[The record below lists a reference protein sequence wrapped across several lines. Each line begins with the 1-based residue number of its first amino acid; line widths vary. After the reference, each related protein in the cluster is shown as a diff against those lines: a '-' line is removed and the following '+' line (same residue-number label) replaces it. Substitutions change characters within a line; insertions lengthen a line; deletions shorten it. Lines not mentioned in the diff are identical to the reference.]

1 MENATAKAVI
11 LAILCLIL
19 SGLIA
24 VSTANADSHLP
35 DCKANP
41 KCLLFGELQAAEKW
55 DELGAKWQ
63 SFTAADLQAMINGG
77 ADVYAKDNDGQTPLH
92 LAVVLG
98 KAKVI
103 PILVKVGADVHAKDN
118 SDNTPLHNAVFV
130 GNAEV
135 IPVLIK
141 AGADVHAKDNNGN
154 TPLHMATTQG
164 HAEII
169 SILLQAKAD
178 VNAKNNEGVTPLQF
192 ATQENHAEVISVL
205 VKMGADVNA
214 TNNNGGIPL
223 HTAAVIGNA
232 EVISVLVQAGAD
244 VHKRTNKGR
253 TPLHFAAY
261 SGHAKVISIL
271 VKAGADVNAKDNEGK
286 TPLDWVT
293 EEKHLDAIRE
303 LEKAGAKQFDSLTGL
318 YYDLF
323 TTRWKFGMAVNILV
337 LIVLLAVL
345 GFLYFKA
352 FQLWREFCG
361 WRESV
366 DGKFPSPKIVSIL
379 HLLPLPAFAFFN
391 IGEVPPEWAHFTRME
406 VSRLQASEGFFFALG
421 LLWGAPFFAAIIMR
435 IAKLTKYG
443 RENQSLVFRRA
454 LLLVLVGFAVAVGR
468 GE

>member
-1 MENATAKAVI
+1 MENTTIIARL
-11 LAILCLIL
+11 LAIFCLIL

-77 ADVYAKDNDGQTPLH
+77 ADVYAKDN
-92 LAVVLG
+92 
-98 KAKVI
+98 
-103 PILVKVGADVHAKDN
+103 
-118 SDNTPLHNAVFV
+118 
-130 GNAEV
+130 
-135 IPVLIK
+135 
-141 AGADVHAKDNNGN
+141 NGN

-205 VKMGADVNA
+205 VKMGANVNA

-345 GFLYFKA
+345 GFFVLQGFSTLA
-352 FQLWREFCG
+352 RVL
-361 WRESV
+361 
-366 DGKFPSPKIVSIL
+366 
-379 HLLPLPAFAFFN
+379 
-391 IGEVPPEWAHFTRME
+391 
-406 VSRLQASEGFFFALG
+406 RLA
-421 LLWGAPFFAAIIMR
+421 
-435 IAKLTKYG
+435 
-443 RENQSLVFRRA
+443 
-454 LLLVLVGFAVAVGR
+454 
-468 GE
+468 